1 MTPSR
6 RSWLK
11 TLFGIIL
18 FFVLLG
24 IAVNLFDDK
33 QSRVVSAT
41 GGGEHIQQHDFQPG
55 TVPDMRGRR

>member
-6 RSWLK
+6 LSWLK

-33 QSRVVSAT
+33 QSHIVSAT
-41 GGGEHIQQHDFQPG
+41 GTDEHIQQRDFSPG
-55 TVPDMRGRR
+55 DWKKGR